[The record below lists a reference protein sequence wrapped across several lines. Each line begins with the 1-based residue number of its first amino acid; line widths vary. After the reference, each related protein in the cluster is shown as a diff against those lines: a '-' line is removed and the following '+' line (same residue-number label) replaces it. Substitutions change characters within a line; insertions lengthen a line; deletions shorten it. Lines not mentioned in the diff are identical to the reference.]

1 MAGGIAPANGE
12 QIMVKIQQQQAAEY
26 WHHLVL
32 MHIKGAQSKVMRA
45 LEAQVKETGVYLR
58 EDDQRTDAEIAL
70 GNAISDYVQAVLS
83 QDARRAQAEH
93 EAELSESMLNSP
105 PTDN

>member
-1 MAGGIAPANGE
+1 MN
-12 QIMVKIQQQQAAEY
+12 KIQQQQAAEY
-26 WHHLVL
+26 WNHLVH
-32 MHIKGAQSKVMRA
+32 MHIMGAQSKVMRA

-58 EDDQRTDAEIAL
+58 EDAPRTEAEIAL
-70 GNAISDYVQAVLS
+70 GNAISDYIEAVLS

-93 EAELSESMLNSP
+93 EAELSESMLTMP